1 MLFGISTACFYPEV
15 YTEETLKIIKNIGFE
30 LCEVFFESASEM
42 TGDYLKAIKKGMD
55 ESGLK
60 INTIHPFPS
69 PFEPYLFDKYER
81 RRLEMEEKFRLACN
95 AARELGA
102 KYYVFHGERNNKQV
116 KDAQWTAKVM
126 DYLCKVASEY
136 NIALAWENVSWC
148 MGSNPKFIEEV
159 IGFMKEDLYFVLD
172 FKQAL
177 RSGRR
182 VEEYINVFKDRIV
195 NVHVSDS
202 NEKCDCLLPGYGN
215 YDIRGS
221 VEEVLKFNKNCQ
233 FIIEVYRDNFGEV
246 EEISKSYEYMLNLGV

>member
-1 MLFGISTACFYPEV
+1 MLFGISTACFYPEI
-15 YTEETLKIIKNIGFE
+15 YTEDTLKIIKDIGFE

-42 TGDYLKAIKKGMD
+42 AGVHLKSIKENMLD
-55 ESGLK
+55 CGLK

-102 KYYVFHGERNNKQV
+102 KYYVFHGERNTKQE
-116 KDAQWTAKVM
+116 KDAKWTAKVM

-148 MGSNPKFIEEV
+148 MGSDPKFVEEV
-159 IGFMKEDLYFVLD
+159 IGFMKEDVYFALD
-172 FKQAL
+172 FKQAI
-177 RSGRR
+177 RSGRKI
-182 VEEYINVFKDRIV
+182 VDYLNIYKDRVV

-202 NEKCDCLLPGYGN
+202 NDKCDCLLPGYGK
-215 YDIRGS
+215 YDIKS
-221 VEEVLKFNKNCQ
+221 AIHEVLKLNKDCQ
-233 FIIEVYRDNFGEV
+233 FIIEVYRDNFGGINDIV
-246 EEISKSYEYMLNLGV
+246 KSYDYMINLGV